1 MSVKISRKKGK
12 PAKRPVRS
20 VKSADHNKSIPLITQ
35 ANYEVLL
42 YKYQLLMDFMD
53 TFPDVIYFKDAEG
66 RLILVNKAHAIG
78 VGLKPEQIV
87 GKTDFDIFPRERAE
101 RMREDDQYVLKTGK
115 PIIDKIERG
124 TRPDGVDN
132 YVSTTKIPRFD
143 AHGKVV
149 GLIGITRDVTKR
161 VQFEKIREEKVSI
174 EKRLEMLED
183 MNKIKSEFVS
193 AVSHELRTPL
203 AIIKQLV
210 MLIYEETAGPINN
223 KQREILVKARHNIER
238 LKNIIDELLDI
249 SRIEAKMFNLRY
261 SLVNLMDIFKDSEQ
275 YFKELAAEK
284 SITLDYKFP
293 NHEVNIFIDP
303 ERIVQVIT
311 NLINNAIKFTEEGGQ
326 ISVEVKVLETKI
338 RVGVID
344 TGVGILQDE
353 IPKIFDKF
361 VQVSSV
367 EGQEKKGI
375 GLGLSIVKELV
386 ERHGGEIWIESDVGV
401 GSKFY
406 FTLPLFYTNN
416 VLERS
421 VKDKINHL
429 LEKNGINVYLVN
441 LQVVNYKDFRKRLRI
456 HHAKFLKDLRRI
468 IDETFKKF
476 FSSEADKDQ
485 VVITETQRGR
495 YSIIF
500 PEQAA
505 EQVQAYCE
513 LLRKQTKTY
522 FLENKI
528 ENVFIALGFRVYAPL
543 KDEPAK
549 NKPASLNIKE
559 IYIGSEIRNFKR
571 INYKSNI
578 EIFLNKKDS
587 KVFQTMDVSQGGFC
601 FMSKELLAIDR
612 EIRVLI
618 DLHKIKK
625 TIECKARVAWIKKMD
640 RVPGE
645 DPTSPRYKVGMEFAK
660 LGKEE
665 QALLRE
671 ELKLYYE

>member
-1 MSVKISRKKGK
+1 MSVKIRKKGK

-20 VKSADHNKSIPLITQ
+20 ASSTDKEAIPLITQ

-66 RLILVNKAHAIG
+66 RLILVNKAHANG

-101 RMREDDQYVLKTGK
+101 RMREDDHYVLKTGK

-143 AHGKVV
+143 VHGKVV

-203 AIIKQLV
+203 AIIKQLI

-223 KQREILVKARHNIER
+223 KQREILVKTRHNIER

-293 NHEVNIFIDP
+293 SHEVNIFIDP

-326 ISVEVKVLETKI
+326 ISVEVKVLETKV

-344 TGVGILQDE
+344 TGVGIPQDE

-386 ERHGGEIWIESDVGV
+386 ERHGGEIWIESQVGV

-416 VLERS
+416 VLDRS

-456 HHAKFLKDLRRI
+456 QHAKFLKDLRRI
-468 IDETFKKF
+468 IDDTFKKF

-505 EQVQAYCE
+505 ERVQAYCE

-543 KDEPAK
+543 KEEPAK

-571 INYKSNI
+571 ISYKSDI
-578 EIFLNKKDS
+578 EIFINKNDT

-612 EIRVLI
+612 EIKVRI
-618 DLHKIKK
+618 NLHKIKK
-625 TIECKARVAWIKKMD
+625 IIEAKARVAWIKKMD
-640 RVPGE
+640 RIPGE
-645 DPTSPRYKVGMEFAK
+645 DATSPTYKVGMEFAK

>member
-1 MSVKISRKKGK
+1 MSTNTSKKGK
-12 PAKRPVRS
+12 APKRPAPVL
-20 VKSADHNKSIPLITQ
+20 SAEESAANPIITQ

-53 TFPDVIYFKDAEG
+53 TFPDVIYFKDAQG
-66 RLILVNKAHAIG
+66 RLILVNKAHADGI
-78 VGLKPEQIV
+78 GLKPEQIV

-101 RMREDDQYVLKTGK
+101 RMHEDDQFVLKTGK

-143 AHGKVV
+143 DKGNVV

-161 VQFEKIREEKVSI
+161 MQFERLREEKVSI

-203 AIIKQLV
+203 AIIKQLM

-223 KQREILVKARHNIER
+223 KQREILVKARHNVER

-261 SLVNLMDIFKDSEQ
+261 SLVNLIDLFQDSEQ

-284 SITLDYKFP
+284 RIKVEYKFP
-293 NHEVNIFIDP
+293 KHEVNIFIDP

-311 NLINNAIKFTEEGGQ
+311 NLLNNAIKFTEETGR
-326 ISVEVKVLETKI
+326 ITVDVKILETKV
-338 RVGVID
+338 RVGIID
-344 TGVGILQDE
+344 TGVGIAKDE
-353 IPKIFDKF
+353 ISRVFDKF

-367 EGQEKKGI
+367 EGQEMKGI

-386 ERHGGEIWIESDVGV
+386 ERHGGEIWIESQVGV

-416 VLERS
+416 VLERA

-441 LQVVNYKDFRKRLRI
+441 LQVVNYKDFRKKLKVG
-456 HHAKFLKDLRRI
+456 HTKFLKELRRI
-468 IDETFKKF
+468 IDETFKEF
-476 FSSEADKDQ
+476 FRGKKEKDQ
-485 VVITETQRGR
+485 IVLAETTRGR

-500 PEQAA
+500 PEEAA
-505 EQVQAYCE
+505 ENVQAYCE
-513 LLRKQTKTY
+513 LLRRETKTY
-522 FLENKI
+522 FLNNKI
-528 ENVFIALGFRVYAPL
+528 ENVFIALGFRVYLPP
-543 KDEPAK
+543 KEGETK

-571 INYKSNI
+571 INYKSDI
-578 EIFLNKKDS
+578 EIFLGRNDS
-587 KVFQTMDVSQGGFC
+587 EVFQTIDISQGGIC
-601 FMSKELLAIDR
+601 FLSKELLAIDR
-612 EIRVLI
+612 EIKIRLK
-618 DLHKIKK
+618 LLKIKK
-625 TIECKARVAWIKKMD
+625 EISAKVRVAWIKKME
-640 RVPGE
+640 RAPGE
-645 DPTSPRYKVGMEFAK
+645 DATAPNYKVGMEFSRV
-660 LGKEE
+660 GKEE
-665 QALLRE
+665 QKLLQE